1 MWVCFGSFFI
11 LLKFWQIYA
20 AYFLGEG
27 EPFLAPGGL
36 LKILF
41 LAGGRGYHRSPL
53 HWEPVAWGEYDFVY
67 SIFSLYRR
75 WERWW
80 PWIGEPSVKLS
91 VGILNW
97 CDLSKFLCFVKFS
110 VSWLRKSLFQFNF
123 CVGPEAWI
131 YLNCFPVYV
140 WDWLILWIP
149 YFLLASGDCTSGPW
163 RVLHL
168 CLLL

>member
-97 CDLSKFLCFVKFS
+97 CDLSKFLWFVKFS

-123 CVGPEAWI
+123 CVGLEAWI
-131 YLNCFPVYV
+131 YLNCFSGFCVRLIDPVNSLFSV
-140 WDWLILWIP
+140 SFRWLYILTLRVLQL
-149 YFLLASGDCTSGPW
+149 FLL
-163 RVLHL
+163 L
-168 CLLL
+168 